1 MAIDKASGAADMHCP
16 DPSVHDK
23 HNKLSEQASTA
34 ALYVTNPAAR
44 SERTPTPREDVLD
57 SDGKLSSK
65 SAAASL
71 KYAKPQDL
79 PSFPTVGISTSSAG
93 AAAVLAKDY
102 KGREIVRP
110 DGNSAAGSKAAL
122 LAHKKGADLNLWQP
136 TASKDGNSAAALA
149 MGNKNLSPQLDRG
162 YTAQGKSNA
171 LLAATKSTRD
181 TTQRAG
187 STPSPAPA
195 LYPDQANSARN
206 ALNAAT
212 VSHRGSAKPPQS
224 GQTASLQFSDPALQ
238 AARIQNIGKNVA
250 PEMWTE
256 RPPVEIELE
265 EARQKAALRASA
277 VSMAK
282 QMYEHQNRTVF
293 SSDPSGAAGASAAHN
308 RAPSTMSQPDLKQ
321 EALRYITLQDT
332 AKKLA
337 NERLAKMDKDLET
350 TKFREHYGYDAQP
363 HRNRLSMRG
372 RPRQRPGSQQGQN
385 DDDDYSSDDER
396 ARRVR
401 RQMNQ
406 LNSSVADVDA
416 KKKEA
421 DRKALLAAAERNV
434 HKSMNSM
441 DEQVFQSTGKV
452 SQAKMD
458 EWAAKAREKAQK
470 DAELRGQQHG
480 KTHIGGGK
488 FMDQA
493 AIEAIAQS
501 RLQPTL
507 DAINDTAEKKRARDE
522 EIRLDKEEQERQK
535 RNEKQK
541 HKEEKDEQKQIKQEE
556 KAAAKKEKEE
566 RKAAEKAEKE
576 DKRKS
581 VELEGEGKPE
591 RKSLLS
597 RLASKRKS
605 RNINKDEAD
614 SATAGTTTAA
624 AAGTT
629 AIVSGDVVK
638 TTEVPDATSSS
649 TGDAEVV
656 GAPISPVHTKDS
668 SEPKTMPNLERHITN
683 IETSSESESDNDE
696 TRLRKRERKAQKSAI
711 LAGATT
717 AKTDDSEAFVS
728 PNEGTVTPIRS
739 RSIEP
744 PPTASTTAT
753 KSSGELPNE
762 NSSTVATKSIAERVL
777 ASPVDAPRALAEV
790 PVDAPTATT
799 AAELVEPVRESTASS
814 RPDVEKE
821 KAQETKSSR
830 GFFSRFR
837 NRHSKAD
844 RQPGSFSGTSGKPT
858 TAAAT
863 TTAAVPATAAVASS
877 TDARAASPSS
887 FTRRRHSSSDDGV
900 ATPRKSSLSL
910 SDVSSLSSGLDEDD
924 FQEGRTGRMARA
936 ENKKKTTGV
945 AGVDA
950 DGVHGLA
957 TTGKGKGVRSD
968 DDESDQFEEARD
980 HFDEGLAPRP
990 SFAGQAKSSSPAR
1003 ETRFKEE
1010 V

>member
-1 MAIDKASGAADMHCP
+1 
-16 DPSVHDK
+16 
-23 HNKLSEQASTA
+23 
-34 ALYVTNPAAR
+34 
-44 SERTPTPREDVLD
+44 
-57 SDGKLSSK
+57 
-65 SAAASL
+65 
-71 KYAKPQDL
+71 
-79 PSFPTVGISTSSAG
+79 
-93 AAAVLAKDY
+93 VLAKDY

-171 LLAATKSTRD
+171 LLAATKSQRD
-181 TTQRAG
+181 THQRAG
-187 STPSPAPA
+187 STPAAPPA

-212 VSHRGSAKPPQS
+212 VSHRSSVRAPQQSAPEYK
-224 GQTASLQFSDPALQ
+224 FSDPAMQ

-265 EARQKAALRASA
+265 EQRQKAALRASA

-282 QMYEHQNRTVF
+282 QMYEHQNRAVF
-293 SSDPSGAAGASAAHN
+293 GSDPSGVAGASAAHG
-308 RAPSTMSQPDLKQ
+308 RAPVTTSQPNLKE
-321 EALRYITLQDT
+321 EAMRYIHLQDA

-350 TKFREHYGYDAQP
+350 TKYREHYGYDAEP

-372 RPRQRPGSQQGQN
+372 RPRQRPANTQAQ
-385 DDDDYSSDDER
+385 DDDSSSDDDER

-406 LNSSVADVDA
+406 LNNNVADVDA

-434 HKSMNSM
+434 NKSMHNM
-441 DEQVFQSTGKV
+441 DELVFQSTGKV

-458 EWAAKAREKAQK
+458 EWAAKARKKAQE
-470 DAELRGQQHG
+470 DAELRGQHHG

-507 DAINDTAEKKRARDE
+507 DEINDTAQKKRARDE

-535 RNEKQK
+535 RSEKQK
-541 HKEEKDEQKQIKQEE
+541 HKEEKDEQKQIKRELLMSYDCIILNTQLTNSTEEE
-556 KAAAKKEKEE
+556 KAVAKKEKDE
-566 RKAAEKAEKE
+566 RKAAEKEHKAAGKAEKE

-581 VELEGEGKPE
+581 VELDGGKPE

-605 RNINKDEAD
+605 RNVTKDEAD
-614 SATAGTTTAA
+614 AATAGTATTTGA

-629 AIVSGDVVK
+629 AVVADDAIESRK
-638 TTEVPDATSSS
+638 STEVSRSSVE
-649 TGDAEVV
+649 DAEVLGV
-656 GAPISPVHTKDS
+656 PISPIHTKGSD
-668 SEPKTMPNLERHITN
+668 ELKKKPDLERHITN

-696 TRLRKRERKAQKSAI
+696 DRARKRDKKQRSAI
-711 LAGATT
+711 LAGAKTV
-717 AKTDDSEAFVS
+717 KTDDDEHIGSANEVEPTFVVS
-728 PNEGTVTPIRS
+728 PVRTKSVGDLSAVPAAT
-739 RSIEP
+739 
-744 PPTASTTAT
+744 STTAT
-753 KSSGELPNE
+753 KSTSDSAPPND
-762 NSSTVATKSIAERVL
+762 NSSTVATKSIADRAV
-777 ASPVDAPRALAEV
+777 ASPVDAP
-790 PVDAPTATT
+790 
-799 AAELVEPVRESTASS
+799 RESTASS

-821 KAQETKSSR
+821 KAQDSKRVR
-830 GFFSRFR
+830 GFFSKFR
-837 NRHSKAD
+837 NRQSSKAD
-844 RQPGSFSGTSGKPT
+844 RQPGNFGSTSGKDKET
-858 TAAAT
+858 TAE
-863 TTAAVPATAAVASS
+863 AAVPAYS
-877 TDARAASPSS
+877 DARAISPSS
-887 FTRRRHSSSDDGV
+887 FERRRSTNDD
-900 ATPRKSSLSL
+900 AARRKSSLDL

-924 FQEGRTGRMARA
+924 LLDGRTGRMARA
-936 ENKKKTTGV
+936 EKTKP
-945 AGVDA
+945 A
-950 DGVHGLA
+950 DVEGLTA
-957 TTGKGKGVRSD
+957 TGKGVRSD

-990 SFAGQAKSSSPAR
+990 SFGGQAKSASPAR
-1003 ETRFKEE
+1003 GTRFKEE

>member
-1 MAIDKASGAADMHCP
+1 M
-16 DPSVHDK
+16 
-23 HNKLSEQASTA
+23 
-34 ALYVTNPAAR
+34 
-44 SERTPTPREDVLD
+44 
-57 SDGKLSSK
+57 
-65 SAAASL
+65 
-71 KYAKPQDL
+71 
-79 PSFPTVGISTSSAG
+79 GISTSSAG

-171 LLAATKSTRD
+171 LLAATKSQRD
-181 TTQRAG
+181 TQSRAG

-195 LYPDQANSARN
+195 LYPDQANAVRN

-212 VSHRGSAKPPQS
+212 VSHRGSAKSPQPA
-224 GQTASLQFSDPALQ
+224 QAASPQFSDPAMQ

-265 EARQKAALRASA
+265 EQRQKAALRASA

-282 QMYEHQNRTVF
+282 QMYDYQNRAVL
-293 SSDPSGAAGASAAHN
+293 SSDPAGAAGAAGASAAHN
-308 RAPSTMSQPDLKQ
+308 RAPSSMSQPDLKQ

-350 TKFREHYGYDAQP
+350 TKFREHYGYDAEP

-372 RPRQRPGSQQGQN
+372 RPRQRPGSSQAQN
-385 DDDDYSSDDER
+385 DDDDSSSDDER

-406 LNSSVADVDA
+406 LNSSMADVEA

-434 HKSMNSM
+434 HKSMNNM

-470 DAELRGQQHG
+470 EAELRGQNHG

-541 HKEEKDEQKQIKQEE
+541 HKEEKDEQKQIKRKSSLLHVYNFLCSRLTHATEEE

-591 RKSLLS
+591 RKSFLS

-605 RNINKDEAD
+605 RNISREEAD
-614 SATAGTTTAA
+614 GVAAGTATAGTTAVVADETAGNTKITEA
-624 AAGTT
+624 PDAAGST
-629 AIVSGDVVK
+629 
-638 TTEVPDATSSS
+638 
-649 TGDAEVV
+649 TGDAEVL

-668 SEPKTMPNLERHITN
+668 SEPKAMPNLERHITN
-683 IETSSESESDNDE
+683 IDTSSESESDNEE
-696 TRLRKRERKAQKSAI
+696 TRLRKREKKQKSVP
-711 LAGATT
+711 LAGAATT
-717 AKTDDSEAFVS
+717 KADVDDKVVS
-728 PNEGTVTPIRS
+728 PNEGVVTPIRS
-739 RSIEP
+739 MSIEP

-762 NSSTVATKSIAERVL
+762 NASTVATKSIAERVL
-777 ASPVDAPRALAEV
+777 ASPVDAPRALAET
-790 PVDAPTATT
+790 PADAPAGTT
-799 AAELVEPVRESTASS
+799 AATPVDPVRESTASS
-814 RPDVEKE
+814 RPDVEQE
-821 KAQETKSSR
+821 KAKETKRSR

-837 NRHSKAD
+837 NRSSKAE
-844 RQPGSFSGTSGKPT
+844 RQPGSLSGTSGKPT
-858 TAAAT
+858 AAAAET
-863 TTAAVPATAAVASS
+863 TTAVPATAAATSS
-877 TDARAASPSS
+877 TSDPRAVSPSS

-936 ENKKKTTGV
+936 EKKKV
-945 AGVDA
+945 AIADA
-950 DGVHGLA
+950 DGDDGVA
-957 TTGKGKGVRSD
+957 TTTATAGKGVRSD
-968 DDESDQFEEARD
+968 EDESDQFEEARD

-990 SFAGQAKSSSPAR
+990 SFGGQAKSASPAR
-1003 ETRFKEE
+1003 ETKFKEE

>member
-1 MAIDKASGAADMHCP
+1 M
-16 DPSVHDK
+16 
-23 HNKLSEQASTA
+23 
-34 ALYVTNPAAR
+34 
-44 SERTPTPREDVLD
+44 
-57 SDGKLSSK
+57 
-65 SAAASL
+65 
-71 KYAKPQDL
+71 
-79 PSFPTVGISTSSAG
+79 GISTSSAG

-149 MGNKNLSPQLDRG
+149 MGNKTLSPQLDRG

-171 LLAATKSTRD
+171 LLAATKSQRD
-181 TTQRAG
+181 TQSRAG
-187 STPSPAPA
+187 STPSPGPA
-195 LYPDQANSARN
+195 LYPDQANAVRN

-212 VSHRGSAKPPQS
+212 VSHRGSTKSPQPA
-224 GQTASLQFSDPALQ
+224 QAASPQFSDPALQ
-238 AARIQNIGKNVA
+238 AARVQNIGKNVA

-265 EARQKAALRASA
+265 EQRQKAALRASA

-282 QMYEHQNRTVF
+282 QMYDYQNRTVM
-293 SSDPSGAAGASAAHN
+293 SSDPAGAAGAAGASAAHN
-308 RAPSTMSQPDLKQ
+308 RAPSSMSQPDLKQ

-337 NERLAKMDKDLET
+337 NERLAKMDKDLEP
-350 TKFREHYGYDAQP
+350 TKFREHYGYNAEP

-372 RPRQRPGSQQGQN
+372 RPRQRPGSSQAQN
-385 DDDDYSSDDER
+385 DDDDSSSDDER

-406 LNSSVADVDA
+406 LNSSMADVEA

-434 HKSMNSM
+434 HKSMNNM
-441 DEQVFQSTGKV
+441 DERVFQSTGKV

-458 EWAAKAREKAQK
+458 EWAAKAREKAQRE
-470 DAELRGQQHG
+470 AELRGQNHG

-541 HKEEKDEQKQIKQEE
+541 HKEEKDEQKQIKRKSLPSHVYSFVLSRLTPITEEE

-591 RKSLLS
+591 RKSFLS

-605 RNINKDEAD
+605 RNISKEEAD
-614 SATAGTTTAA
+614 SATAGTATAA
-624 AAGTT
+624 TAGT
-629 AIVSGDVVK
+629 AAVVADDAAEATK
-638 TTEVPDATSSS
+638 TTEAPEATESNG
-649 TGDAEVV
+649 GDAEVI

-668 SEPKTMPNLERHITN
+668 GPKTMPNLERHITN
-683 IETSSESESDNDE
+683 IETSSESESDNEE
-696 TRLRKRERKAQKSAI
+696 TRLRKREKKQKSA
-711 LAGATT
+711 LVTGAT
-717 AKTDDSEAFVS
+717 AAEDREKTTS

-739 RSIEP
+739 MSIEP

-762 NSSTVATKSIAERVL
+762 NASTVATKSIAERVL
-777 ASPVDAPRALAEV
+777 ASPVDATAARASTGDA
-790 PVDAPTATT
+790 PVDT
-799 AAELVEPVRESTASS
+799 AAAATAAAPADAARESTASS

-821 KAQETKSSR
+821 KAQETKRSR

-837 NRHSKAD
+837 NRHSKAE
-844 RQPGSFSGTSGKPT
+844 RQPGSFSGTSGKPKAGLDST
-858 TAAAT
+858 TAAENTAAAPATAAAAT
-863 TTAAVPATAAVASS
+863 TTSADP
-877 TDARAASPSS
+877 RAASPSS

-924 FQEGRTGRMARA
+924 FQEGRTGRMARQ
-936 ENKKKTTGV
+936 EKKQEKEKAALG
-945 AGVDA
+945 A
-950 DGVHGLA
+950 DGVAA
-957 TTGKGKGVRSD
+957 TTTTTGKGVRSD
-968 DDESDQFEEARD
+968 EDESDQFEEARD

-990 SFAGQAKSSSPAR
+990 SFGGQAKSASPAR
-1003 ETRFKEE
+1003 ETKFKEE

>member
-1 MAIDKASGAADMHCP
+1 MTATASCRRRVCHRPSHFLAITLTRRAG
-16 DPSVHDK
+16 
-23 HNKLSEQASTA
+23 
-34 ALYVTNPAAR
+34 
-44 SERTPTPREDVLD
+44 
-57 SDGKLSSK
+57 
-65 SAAASL
+65 AAASL

-79 PSFPTVGISTSSAG
+79 PSFPTVGISSSSAG

-110 DGNSAAGSKAAL
+110 DGNSAAGSKADL

-149 MGNKNLSPQLDRG
+149 MGKKNLSPELDRG
-162 YTAQGKSNA
+162 YTAQGRSNA
-171 LLAATKSTRD
+171 LLAATLSQKDTR
-181 TTQRAG
+181 QRAG
-187 STPSPAPA
+187 STPTPTPA

-212 VSHRGSAKPPQS
+212 VSARGSTKAPQ
-224 GQTASLQFSDPALQ
+224 QAAAAPQYSDPAMQ

-265 EARQKAALRASA
+265 EQRQKAALRASA

-282 QMYEHQNRTVF
+282 QMYDHQNRTVL
-293 SSDPSGAAGASAAHN
+293 SSDPSGAAGALAAHS
-308 RAPSTMSQPDLKQ
+308 RAPSSISPPDLKQ
-321 EALRYITLQDT
+321 EALRYIHLQDA

-337 NERLAKMDKDLET
+337 NERLAKMDKDMEN
-350 TKFREHYGYDAQP
+350 TKFREHYGYDAEP
-363 HRNRLSMRG
+363 HRNRLSIRG
-372 RPRQRPGSQQGQN
+372 RARQRLASQQAQN
-385 DDDDYSSDDER
+385 DDDDSSSDDER

-406 LNSSVADVDA
+406 LNTSVADVDA

-434 HKSMNSM
+434 QKSMSTM
-441 DEQVFQSTGKV
+441 DERVFQNTGKV

-470 DAELRGQQHG
+470 EAELRGQNHG

-493 AIEAIAQS
+493 DIEAIAQS

-541 HKEEKDEQKQIKQEE
+541 LKEEKDEQKQIKRKLSLPHVWISELCSRLTNITEEE
-556 KAAAKKEKEE
+556 KAVAKKEKEE

-591 RKSLLS
+591 KKSLLS

-605 RNINKDEAD
+605 RNVTKDEAE
-614 SATAGTTTAA
+614 SATAGTATAA

-629 AIVSGDVVK
+629 AVVDDDK
-638 TTEVPDATSSS
+638 ADSTKGTETPEPTRSS

-668 SEPKTMPNLERHITN
+668 SSSKAKPNLERHITN
-683 IETSSESESDNDE
+683 IETSSESESDNEED
-696 TRLRKRERKAQKSAI
+696 RQRKRGKKAEKSAI
-711 LAGATT
+711 LAGAAA
-717 AKTDDSEAFVS
+717 AKADDDEVFVS
-728 PNEGTVTPIRS
+728 PNEGPVTPVRS
-739 RSIEP
+739 RSIGDAP
-744 PPTASTTAT
+744 TTASTTAT

-762 NSSTVATKSIAERVL
+762 NSSTVATKSIAERAL
-777 ASPVDAPRALAEV
+777 ASPVDAPRAVAEV
-790 PVDAPTATT
+790 PVDEATDTTT
-799 AAELVEPVRESTASS
+799 AAPVDATRESTASS

-821 KAQETKSSR
+821 KAQETKRSR
-830 GFFSRFR
+830 GFFSKFR
-837 NRHSKAD
+837 NRLAKTD
-844 RQPGSFSGTSGKPT
+844 RQPGSFSGTSAKPTAAT
-858 TAAAT
+858 TAA
-863 TTAAVPATAAVASS
+863 PATAAPATEAVISS
-877 TDARAASPSS
+877 SDPRAASPSS
-887 FTRRRHSSSDDGV
+887 FTRRRSIDNDNDAV
-900 ATPRKSSLSL
+900 ARKSSLDL

-924 FQEGRTGRMARA
+924 IQEGRTGRMARA
-936 ENKKKTTGV
+936 EKNNT
-945 AGVDA
+945 
-950 DGVHGLA
+950 DGLAPTAA
-957 TTGKGKGVRSD
+957 TTGTGKGLKSD
-968 DDESDQFEEARD
+968 DDDDVESDQFEEARD

-990 SFAGQAKSSSPAR
+990 SFGGQAKSASPAR
-1003 ETRFKEE
+1003 GTRFKEE

>member
-1 MAIDKASGAADMHCP
+1 
-16 DPSVHDK
+16 
-23 HNKLSEQASTA
+23 
-34 ALYVTNPAAR
+34 
-44 SERTPTPREDVLD
+44 
-57 SDGKLSSK
+57 
-65 SAAASL
+65 
-71 KYAKPQDL
+71 
-79 PSFPTVGISTSSAG
+79 
-93 AAAVLAKDY
+93 
-102 KGREIVRP
+102 
-110 DGNSAAGSKAAL
+110 
-122 LAHKKGADLNLWQP
+122 LWQP

-171 LLAATKSTRD
+171 LLAATKSQRD
-181 TTQRAG
+181 THSRAG

-195 LYPDQANSARN
+195 LYPDQANAVRN

-212 VSHRGSAKPPQS
+212 VSHRGSAKSPQPT
-224 GQTASLQFSDPALQ
+224 QTASPQFSDPALQ

-265 EARQKAALRASA
+265 EQRQKAALRASA

-282 QMYEHQNRTVF
+282 QMYDYQNRTVL

-308 RAPSTMSQPDLKQ
+308 RAPSAISQPDLKQ

-350 TKFREHYGYDAQP
+350 TKYREHYGYDAEP

-372 RPRQRPGSQQGQN
+372 RPRQRPGSQQAQN
-385 DDDDYSSDDER
+385 DDDDSSSDDER

-401 RQMNQ
+401 RQMKQ
-406 LNSSVADVDA
+406 LNTSVADVDS

-434 HKSMNSM
+434 HKSMSNM
-441 DEQVFQSTGKV
+441 DERVFQDTGKV

-470 DAELRGQQHG
+470 EAELRGQNHG

-493 AIEAIAQS
+493 DIEAIAQS

-535 RNEKQK
+535 RSEKQK
-541 HKEEKDEQKQIKQEE
+541 QKEEKDEQKQIKRKSLLLCAHSFVRSRLTTTTEEE

-581 VELEGEGKPE
+581 VEMEGEGKPE

-605 RNINKDEAD
+605 RNITKDEAD
-614 SATAGTTTAA
+614 GATAGTATAA
-624 AAGTT
+624 AASTT
-629 AIVSGDVVK
+629 AVV
-638 TTEVPDATSSS
+638 TDDAADGTRSS
-649 TGDAEVV
+649 TGDAEVL

-668 SEPKTMPNLERHITN
+668 TGSGSKSKRMPNLERHITN
-683 IETSSESESDNDE
+683 IETSSESESDTEE
-696 TRLRKRERKAQKSAI
+696 TRLRKREKKAQKSAI
-711 LAGATT
+711 IAGAAA
-717 AKTDDSEAFVS
+717 AKADDDEPFVS
-728 PNEGTVTPIRS
+728 PTEGPATPIRS
-739 RSIEP
+739 MSIEP

-777 ASPVDAPRALAEV
+777 ASPVDAPRALAETPADASV
-790 PVDAPTATT
+790 EAPVVAPAVAPVD
-799 AAELVEPVRESTASS
+799 PVRESTASS
-814 RPDVEKE
+814 RPDLEKE
-821 KAQETKSSR
+821 KAQETKRSR

-837 NRHSKAD
+837 NRHSKAE

-858 TAAAT
+858 ESKTATAAT
-863 TTAAVPATAAVASS
+863 TTAAPATAAAVTSS
-877 TDARAASPSS
+877 ADPRAASPSS

-924 FQEGRTGRMARA
+924 IQEGRTGRMARA
-936 ENKKKTTGV
+936 EKKQTAGV
-945 AGVDA
+945 AGVD
-950 DGVHGLA
+950 DIDDLA
-957 TTGKGKGVRSD
+957 PTTTGKGVRSD

-990 SFAGQAKSSSPAR
+990 SFGGQAKSASPAR

>member
-1 MAIDKASGAADMHCP
+1 M
-16 DPSVHDK
+16 
-23 HNKLSEQASTA
+23 
-34 ALYVTNPAAR
+34 
-44 SERTPTPREDVLD
+44 
-57 SDGKLSSK
+57 
-65 SAAASL
+65 
-71 KYAKPQDL
+71 
-79 PSFPTVGISTSSAG
+79 
-93 AAAVLAKDY
+93 
-102 KGREIVRP
+102 
-110 DGNSAAGSKAAL
+110 
-122 LAHKKGADLNLWQP
+122 WQP

-171 LLAATKSTRD
+171 LLAATKSQRD
-181 TTQRAG
+181 THSRAG

-195 LYPDQANSARN
+195 LYPDQANAVRN

-212 VSHRGSAKPPQS
+212 VSHRGSAKSPQPT
-224 GQTASLQFSDPALQ
+224 QTASPQFSDPALQ

-265 EARQKAALRASA
+265 EQRQKAALRASA

-282 QMYEHQNRTVF
+282 QMYDYQNRTVL

-308 RAPSTMSQPDLKQ
+308 RAPSAISQPDLKQ

-350 TKFREHYGYDAQP
+350 TKFREHYGYDAEP

-372 RPRQRPGSQQGQN
+372 RPRQRPGSQQAQN
-385 DDDDYSSDDER
+385 DDDDSSSDDER

-401 RQMNQ
+401 RQMKQ
-406 LNSSVADVDA
+406 LNTSVADVDS

-434 HKSMNSM
+434 HKSMSNM
-441 DEQVFQSTGKV
+441 DERVFQDTGKV

-470 DAELRGQQHG
+470 EAELRGQNHG

-493 AIEAIAQS
+493 DIEAIAQS

-541 HKEEKDEQKQIKQEE
+541 HKEEKDEQKQIKRKSLLPHVYSLVRSQLIRTTEEE

-581 VELEGEGKPE
+581 VELESEGKPE
-591 RKSLLS
+591 RKSFLS

-605 RNINKDEAD
+605 RNISKEEAE
-614 SATAGTTTAA
+614 SATAGTA
-624 AAGTT
+624 AAGAT
-629 AIVSGDVVK
+629 AVVADDTVDNTK
-638 TTEVPDATSSS
+638 TTDTPEAAASS
-649 TGDAEVV
+649 TGDAEVL

-668 SEPKTMPNLERHITN
+668 SEPKTTPNLERHITN
-683 IETSSESESDNDE
+683 IETSSESESDNEE
-696 TRLRKRERKAQKSAI
+696 TRLRKREKKQKSAL
-711 LAGATT
+711 LAGAATT
-717 AKTDDSEAFVS
+717 KADDDV
-728 PNEGTVTPIRS
+728 PNAGVVTPIRS
-739 RSIEP
+739 MSIEP
-744 PPTASTTAT
+744 PPTASTTAIQ
-753 KSSGELPNE
+753 SSGELPND
-762 NSSTVATKSIAERVL
+762 NASTVATKSIAERVL
-777 ASPVDAPRALAEV
+777 SSPVDAPRALAET
-790 PVDAPTATT
+790 PVDAPADTPAAATID
-799 AAELVEPVRESTASS
+799 PVRESTASS
-814 RPDVEKE
+814 RPDVEQE
-821 KAQETKSSR
+821 KAKETKRSR

-837 NRHSKAD
+837 NRNSKAE

-858 TAAAT
+858 AATVAETTTATPDAAAAT
-863 TTAAVPATAAVASS
+863 SS
-877 TDARAASPSS
+877 DARAASPSS

-936 ENKKKTTGV
+936 EKKKT

-950 DGVHGLA
+950 DGVGGLA
-957 TTGKGKGVRSD
+957 TTTANGKGVRSD
-968 DDESDQFEEARD
+968 EDESDQFEEARD

-990 SFAGQAKSSSPAR
+990 SFGGQAKSASPAR
-1003 ETRFKEE
+1003 ETKFKEE

>member
-1 MAIDKASGAADMHCP
+1 M
-16 DPSVHDK
+16 
-23 HNKLSEQASTA
+23 
-34 ALYVTNPAAR
+34 
-44 SERTPTPREDVLD
+44 
-57 SDGKLSSK
+57 
-65 SAAASL
+65 
-71 KYAKPQDL
+71 
-79 PSFPTVGISTSSAG
+79 GISTSSAG

-212 VSHRGSAKPPQS
+212 VSHRGSARTPQP
-224 GQTASLQFSDPALQ
+224 GQTASPQFSDPALQ

-282 QMYEHQNRTVF
+282 QMYEHQNRTVL

-385 DDDDYSSDDER
+385 DDDDSSSDDER

-434 HKSMNSM
+434 HKSMNNM
-441 DEQVFQSTGKV
+441 DERVFQSTGKV

-458 EWAAKAREKAQK
+458 EWAAKAREKAQR
-470 DAELRGQQHG
+470 DAELRGQNHG

-541 HKEEKDEQKQIKQEE
+541 HKEEKDEQKQIKRKSLLPRAYSFIRNRLINTTEEE

-566 RKAAEKAEKE
+566 RKAAEKVEKE

-629 AIVSGDVVK
+629 AIVAGDVVK

-696 TRLRKRERKAQKSAI
+696 TRLRKREKKAQKSAI
-711 LAGATT
+711 LAGPTA

-728 PNEGTVTPIRS
+728 PSEGPVTPIRS

-790 PVDAPTATT
+790 PVDASTETP
-799 AAELVEPVRESTASS
+799 AAAPVEAVRESTASS

-821 KAQETKSSR
+821 KAQETKRSR

-837 NRHSKAD
+837 NRHSKAE

-863 TTAAVPATAAVASS
+863 TTTAAPTTAAVASS

-936 ENKKKTTGV
+936 EKKNTTDV
-945 AGVDA
+945 AGVD
-950 DGVHGLA
+950 GLA
-957 TTGKGKGVRSD
+957 PTTTGKGLRSD